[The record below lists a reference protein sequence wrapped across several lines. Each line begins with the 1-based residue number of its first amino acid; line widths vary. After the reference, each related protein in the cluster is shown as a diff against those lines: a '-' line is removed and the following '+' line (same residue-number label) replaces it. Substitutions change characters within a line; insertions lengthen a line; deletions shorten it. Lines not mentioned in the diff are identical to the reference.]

1 MSVTLIFLAV
11 GVLAGAG
18 IGVLIA
24 LWLSARSAS
33 DMRQQMS
40 DAFAALSRDALRD
53 TNSALLQTAD
63 QTLRVRQEAITE
75 NLRARQDAITEMLKP
90 VRETLDKVQAQV
102 VRADRD
108 REGSFQAV
116 KEQLT
121 SLAKSQETLRQT
133 TESLSRS
140 LRSPNTRG
148 KWGEIQLKRIVE
160 LAGMLEHCDFEQQ
173 ELVDDSRMKPD
184 MTVRLPGGTRIVV
197 DSKVPIEAYLRA
209 VDAATDEARGRAL
222 DEHASQ
228 VKQHVRAL
236 GNKKYWDQFKDAGP
250 EFVVMFLPLEPL
262 MSAAFERDGEL
273 LEFAA
278 RENVVLATPMTLLAL
293 LRAVAFGWQQ
303 QSLAR
308 NAAEIREVGQELCE
322 RLMTMLKHLDEAG
335 GSIEDAMESFN
346 KAVASFDRRVM
357 PSIRRFQDLKVP
369 QSEMLESPTQRTVA
383 LKTFQTQSLL
393 ELPDADTPDSG
404 RHRTPLLMD
413 DRLED
418 EPIGKR

>member
-1 MSVTLIFLAV
+1 MSSSLIFLAA

-18 IGVLIA
+18 LGAIIA
-24 LWLSARSAS
+24 TWMANRSGAA
-33 DMRQQMS
+33 MRDQMRES
-40 DAFAALSRDALRD
+40 FAALSRDALRE
-53 TNSALLQTAD
+53 TNTSLLETAD
-63 QTLRVRQEAITE
+63 HT
-75 NLRARQDAITEMLKP
+75 LRARQDAIDEMLKP
-90 VRETLDKVQAQV
+90 VRDTLDKVQAQV

-108 REGSFQAV
+108 REGSFRAV

-121 SLAKSQETLRQT
+121 SLAQSQELLRQT
-133 TESLSRS
+133 ADGLSRS

-173 ELVDDSRMKPD
+173 EQGDDSRLKPD

-197 DSKVPIEAYLRA
+197 DAKVPIEAYMRA
-209 VDAATDEARGRAL
+209 VEATTDDARARFL

-236 GNKKYWDQFKDAGP
+236 GGKKYWEQFSGPGP

-303 QSLAR
+303 QSIAR
-308 NAAEIREVGQELCE
+308 NAEEIREVGQELCE
-322 RLMTMLKHLDEAG
+322 RLVSMLKHFDDAG
-335 GSIEDAMESFN
+335 DHLAGAVESFN

-357 PSIRRFQDLKVP
+357 PSVRRFQDLKVP
-369 QSEMLESPTQRTVA
+369 LADKVEAPAEHPA
-383 LKTFQTQSLL
+383 ILKTFGAQMLL
-393 ELPDADTPDSG
+393 ELPDDETEEV
-404 RHRTPLLMD
+404 RRT
-413 DRLED
+413 
-418 EPIGKR
+418 

>member
-1 MSVTLIFLAV
+1 MSSALLFLTV

-18 IGVLIA
+18 IGA
-24 LWLSARSAS
+24 LVATWLAARAS
-33 DMRQQMS
+33 RDMRQQMS
-40 DAFAALSRDALRD
+40 DAFASLSRDALRD
-53 TNSALLQTAD
+53 TNTTLLQTAD
-63 QTLRVRQEAITE
+63 HT
-75 NLRARQDAITEMLKP
+75 LRARQDAIDEMLKP

-108 REGSFQAV
+108 REGSFRAV

-121 SLAKSQETLRQT
+121 SLAQSQEQLRLT
-133 TESLSRS
+133 AEGLSRS

-173 ELVDDSRMKPD
+173 ELGDDSRMKPD

-197 DSKVPIEAYLRA
+197 DSKVPIEAYMRA
-209 VDAATDEARGRAL
+209 VESPTDEARLRFMG
-222 DEHASQ
+222 EHATQ
-228 VKQHVRAL
+228 VKQHVKAL
-236 GNKKYWDQFKDAGP
+236 GAKKYWEQFSGPSP

-273 LEFAA
+273 LEFAV

-308 NAAEIREVGQELCE
+308 NAEEIREVGQELCE
-322 RLMTMLKHLDEAG
+322 RLVTMLKHFDDTGDHLAG
-335 GSIEDAMESFN
+335 AVESFN
-346 KAVASFDRRVM
+346 RAVASFDRRVM
-357 PSIRRFQDLKVP
+357 PSVRRMQELKVP
-369 QSEMLESPTQRTVA
+369 QAERLEAPEARPVV
-383 LKTFQTQSLL
+383 LKTFGAQMLL
-393 ELPDADTPDSG
+393 ELPDEERAPALTSVVQ
-404 RHRTPLLMD
+404 D
-413 DRLED
+413 DREQ
-418 EPIGKR
+418 

>member
-1 MSVTLIFLAV
+1 MSSAVVFLIV

-18 IGVLIA
+18 AGA
-24 LWLSARSAS
+24 LVATWLAARSARQMG
-33 DMRQQMS
+33 DQMR
-40 DAFAALSRDALRD
+40 DAFATLSRDALRD
-53 TNSALLQTAD
+53 TNSTLLQTAD
-63 QTLRVRQEAITE
+63 QA
-75 NLRARQDAITEMLKP
+75 LRARQDAIDEMLKP

-108 REGSFQAV
+108 REGSFRAV

-121 SLAKSQETLRQT
+121 SLALSQEQLRLT
-133 TESLSRS
+133 AEGLSRS

-173 ELVDDSRMKPD
+173 ELGDDSRLKPD

-197 DSKVPIEAYLRA
+197 DAKVPIEAYMRA
-209 VDAATDEARGRAL
+209 VEASHDDARGRYL
-222 DEHASQ
+222 DEHAAQ
-228 VKQHVRAL
+228 VKQHVKAL
-236 GNKKYWDQFKDAGP
+236 GNKKYWEQFKGPGP

-303 QSLAR
+303 QSIAR
-308 NAAEIREVGQELCE
+308 NAEEIREVGQELCE
-322 RLMTMLKHLDEAG
+322 RLVTMLKHFDDAG
-335 GSIEDAMESFN
+335 DHLAGAVDAFN

-357 PSIRRFQDLKVP
+357 PSVRRLQELKVP
-369 QSEMLESPTQRTVA
+369 MADKVDAPGERPAIV
-383 LKTFQTQSLL
+383 KTFQAQTLL
-393 ELPDADTPDSG
+393 ELPDRERALPPDAA
-404 RHRTPLLMD
+404 
-413 DRLED
+413 D
-418 EPIGKR
+418 EPIGKPS

>member
-1 MSVTLIFLAV
+1 MSSPLIFLAV

-18 IGVLIA
+18 LGAIVA
-24 LWLSARSAS
+24 TWLAARGAS
-33 DMRQQMS
+33 EMRNQMR
-40 DAFAALSRDALRD
+40 DAFASLSRDALRD
-53 TNSALLQTAD
+53 TNTSLLETAAH
-63 QTLRVRQEAITE
+63 T
-75 NLRARQDAITEMLKP
+75 LRARQDAIDEMLKP
-90 VRETLDKVQAQV
+90 VRDTLDKVQAQV

-108 REGSFQAV
+108 REGSFRAV

-121 SLAKSQETLRQT
+121 SLAQSQELLRQT
-133 TESLSRS
+133 TEGLSRS

-173 ELVDDSRMKPD
+173 ELGEDSRLKPD

-197 DSKVPIEAYLRA
+197 DAKVPIEAYLRA
-209 VDAATDEARGRAL
+209 TEASADDARARFL
-222 DEHASQ
+222 DEHAAQ

-236 GNKKYWDQFKDAGP
+236 GGKKYWEQFSGPGP
-250 EFVVMFLPLEPL
+250 EFVIMFLPLEPL

-303 QSLAR
+303 QSIAR
-308 NAAEIREVGQELCE
+308 NAEEIREVGQELCE
-322 RLMTMLKHLDEAG
+322 RLVSMLKHFDDAGDHLAGAVEA
-335 GSIEDAMESFN
+335 FN

-357 PSIRRFQDLKVP
+357 PSVRRFQDLKVP
-369 QSEMLESPTQRTVA
+369 LAEKVEAPGEHPA
-383 LKTFQTQSLL
+383 IIKTFRAQMLL
-393 ELPDADTPDSG
+393 ELPDKDENDDTPA
-404 RHRTPLLMD
+404 
-413 DRLED
+413 RL
-418 EPIGKR
+418 I

>member
-1 MSVTLIFLAV
+1 MSSPLIFLAV
-11 GVLAGAG
+11 GLLAGAG
-18 IGVLIA
+18 LGAVVA
-24 LWLSARSAS
+24 TWLSQRAAAA
-33 DMRQQMS
+33 MRNEMR
-40 DAFAALSRDALRD
+40 DAFAALSREALRD
-53 TNSALLQTAD
+53 TNTSLLETAD
-63 QTLRVRQEAITE
+63 HT
-75 NLRARQDAITEMLKP
+75 LRARQDAIDEMLKP
-90 VRETLDKVQAQV
+90 VRDTLDKVQAQV

-108 REGSFQAV
+108 REGSFRAV

-121 SLAKSQETLRQT
+121 SLAQSQELLRQT
-133 TESLSRS
+133 TEGLSRS

-173 ELVDDSRMKPD
+173 ELGDDSRLKPD

-197 DSKVPIEAYLRA
+197 DAKVPIEAYLRA
-209 VDAATDEARGRAL
+209 VDAANDDARGRYL
-222 DEHASQ
+222 DEHAAQ

-236 GNKKYWDQFKDAGP
+236 GGKKYWEQFSGPGP

-303 QSLAR
+303 QSIAR
-308 NAAEIREVGQELCE
+308 NAEEIREVGQELCE
-322 RLMTMLKHLDEAG
+322 RLASMLKHFDDAGDHLAGAVEA
-335 GSIEDAMESFN
+335 FN

-357 PSIRRFQDLKVP
+357 PSVRRFQDLKVP
-369 QSEMLESPTQRTVA
+369 LADKVDLPAEHPAIV
-383 LKTFQTQSLL
+383 KTFGAQMLL
-393 ELPDADTPDSG
+393 ELPNEEADERAEKAGS
-404 RHRTPLLMD
+404 
-413 DRLED
+413 
-418 EPIGKR
+418 

>member
-1 MSVTLIFLAV
+1 MSSALLFLIV
-11 GVLAGAG
+11 GALAGAG
-18 IGVLIA
+18 LGAIVA
-24 LWLSARSAS
+24 TWLANRTNTAS
-33 DMRQQMS
+33 QTQMQLQMR
-40 DAFAALSRDALRD
+40 DAFAALSRDALRE
-53 TNSALLQTAD
+53 TNTSLLETAD
-63 QTLRVRQEAITE
+63 HT
-75 NLRARQDAITEMLKP
+75 LRARQDAIDEMLKP

-108 REGSFQAV
+108 REGSFRAV

-121 SLAKSQETLRQT
+121 SLAQSQEQLRLT
-133 TESLSRS
+133 ADVLSRS

-173 ELVDDSRMKPD
+173 ELGDDSRLKPD

-197 DSKVPIEAYLRA
+197 DSKVPIEAYMRA
-209 VDAATDEARGRAL
+209 VESQQDDARNKFL
-222 DEHASQ
+222 DDHAAQ

-236 GNKKYWDQFKDAGP
+236 GNKKYWEQFKGPGP

-308 NAAEIREVGQELCE
+308 NAEEIREVGQELCD
-322 RLMTMLKHLDEAG
+322 RLATMLKHFDDTGDHLAGAVEA
-335 GSIEDAMESFN
+335 FN
-346 KAVASFDRRVM
+346 RAVASFDRRVM
-357 PSIRRFQDLKVP
+357 PSMRRLQELKVP
-369 QSEMLESPTQRTVA
+369 GAEKVEAPEARPAVIKSFGSQM
-383 LKTFQTQSLL
+383 LL
-393 ELPDADTPDSG
+393 ELPDSDSDDAPDGTRAPVTAD
-404 RHRTPLLMD
+404 RR
-413 DRLED
+413 
-418 EPIGKR
+418 